1 MPYLPQQKFAN
12 SASFSLFTL
21 LPPHAQMSSK
31 RALCSLVVFAA
42 FLAVPVTAPAAATTA
57 IAAPVITAQPGA
69 EKQAG
74 SETKNET
81 KNNVE
86 RIVVTATRTSRR
98 WLDTPAAVER
108 VDVATLSPGM
118 RTDAAELLE
127 GIAGLQV
134 DTRYNFAQDT
144 RITLR
149 GFGARAAFGVRGVRL
164 RLDGIPLSMPDGQA
178 QTSSILLD
186 EPSSVE
192 VLRGP
197 LAAIHGNSAGGVID
211 LQSSRPMISTVSA
224 SLSAGSANR
233 ERQHLRGVYADDMQ
247 AFTFDYARF
256 RTDGD
261 RPNGSVERDQWALR
275 WYRDIGAV
283 AELILRIDD
292 NDAPVLRDPLSLS
305 PEQWQE
311 NPKQTAPQAGRFGTR
326 KTIRHRQQSVTL
338 RAREQSAIHWLSDW
352 QLSAWNGKREIEQ
365 YLAFPGTAISSSGAV
380 IDLTRYFHG
389 LNITSTIQP
398 LAQTPWQLTF
408 AVDQEYQK
416 DERLGFVNNFGD
428 RGDLRRDETGRV
440 ESRDVSV
447 ISDWQFHPRWV
458 WVAGARNSSIDFSVA
473 DRFIV
478 PGNPDDSG
486 NVSYQENAWSS
497 ALNFAVT
504 SSLSVFAGTGQ
515 GFETPTLTE
524 MAYRNESTGLNTSL
538 AAAKVRQH
546 ELGIKMQSTA
556 WYLQSALFIVD
567 TDNDLVVDQSS
578 DGRTTYRNAAS
589 TKREGLEISSRYALS
604 NAVSWRASYT
614 WLNATYG
621 NIAGDANSGNRLPG
635 LARSNFFQ
643 QWQWQPLASGAW
655 QPLTLRLNHQ
665 YRSGVPVNDAN
676 STYSPSAHIWG
687 LSAQTEIQRGNT
699 LMQPWL
705 RVDNLTDKA
714 YVGSVVVN
722 QGNGRS
728 FEPAPGRIWMA
739 GLTLRW

>member
-1 MPYLPQQKFAN
+1 MQYLPNVIDPQKLAFP
-12 SASFSLFTL
+12 ASFSFPTFK
-21 LPPHAQMSSK
+21 PS
-31 RALCSLVVFAA
+31 LCV
-42 FLAVPVTAPAAATTA
+42 LAIVAA
-57 IAAPVITAQPGA
+57 IAGINPADAANTEQTEANEA
-69 EKQAG
+69 EG
-74 SETKNET
+74 ENI
-81 KNNVE
+81 E
-86 RIVVTATRTSRR
+86 RLVVTATRTTRR

-108 VDVATLSPGM
+108 VDVDTLTPGM

-144 RITLR
+144 RIILR

-211 LQSSRPMISTVSA
+211 LQTSRPLQSA
-224 SLSAGSANR
+224 VAASFSAGSANR
-233 ERQHLRGVYADDMQ
+233 ARQHLRSVYAADNQ

-261 RPNGSVERDQWALR
+261 RPNGSVEREQWALR
-275 WYRDIGAV
+275 WYRDIGEF
-283 AELILRIDD
+283 AELIVRIDH
-292 NDAPVLRDPLSLS
+292 NDAPLLKDPLALS
-305 PEQWQE
+305 PEQWRE
-311 NPKQTAPQAGRFGTR
+311 NPNQTAPQADRFGTR
-326 KTIRHRQQSVTL
+326 KTIRHRQQSATL
-338 RAREQSAIHWLSDW
+338 RARKQGTNAWLADW
-352 QLSAWNGKREIEQ
+352 QFSVWNGKREIEQ

-380 IDLTRYFHG
+380 IDLTRHFRG
-389 LNITSTIQP
+389 LNLTSTLQP
-398 LAQTPWQLTF
+398 LQQTPWQLTF
-408 AVDQEYQK
+408 AIDQEYQK
-416 DERLGFVNNFGD
+416 DERLGFVNNFGE

-440 ESRDVSV
+440 ENRDVSV

-458 WVAGARNSSIDFSVA
+458 WVAGARHSNIDFSVA
-473 DRFIV
+473 DRFIF

-486 NVSYQENAWSS
+486 EVRYQENAWST

-504 SSLSVFAGTGQ
+504 DTLSLFAGTGQ

-524 MAYRNESTGLNTSL
+524 MAYRNEGTGLNTAL

-567 TDNDLVVDQSS
+567 SENDLVVDQSM

-589 TKREGLEISSRYALS
+589 TKREGFEVSSRYALS

-621 NIAGDANSGNRLPG
+621 DVAGDTNSGNRLPG

-643 QWQWQPLASGAW
+643 QWQWQPIAAGAW
-655 QPLTLRLNHQ
+655 QPLSLRLTHH

-676 STYSPSAHIWG
+676 SMYSPSSHIWG
-687 LSAQTEIQRGNT
+687 IAAQTELLRGNT
-699 LMQPWL
+699 LIQPWL
-705 RVDNLTDKA
+705 RVDNLTNKA